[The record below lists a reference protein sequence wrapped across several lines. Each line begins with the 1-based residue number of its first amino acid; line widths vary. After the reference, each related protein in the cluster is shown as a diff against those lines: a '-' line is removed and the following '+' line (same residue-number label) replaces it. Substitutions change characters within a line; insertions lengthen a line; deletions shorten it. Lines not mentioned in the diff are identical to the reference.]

1 MKRYKLKG
9 TCSGWELS
17 PLWVG
22 FILNSSDLGQMHAAI
37 VHASLVACPSPL
49 PPMLEGGGVCVGA
62 NLLQI
67 MCSINW
73 GVGSGSGPAK
83 GFLLSTPFAACV
95 VLSSHILPRPPWRAR
110 FGRRR
115 RQQQI
120 NGNGSGNGNGNAQQ
134 RSKWCETVASSAKG
148 VKISLKKWWKIAKC

>member
-1 MKRYKLKG
+1 MGVEPSLSGVYFKFERFG
-9 TCSGWELS
+9 ANACGDCARFTCRL
-17 PLWVG
+17 
-22 FILNSSDLGQMHAAI
+22 
-37 VHASLVACPSPL
+37 PL
-49 PPMLEGGGVCVGA
+49 PSSTYGGGRGVQGMCVGA

-73 GVGSGSGPAK
+73 GVGSGCGSGPAK